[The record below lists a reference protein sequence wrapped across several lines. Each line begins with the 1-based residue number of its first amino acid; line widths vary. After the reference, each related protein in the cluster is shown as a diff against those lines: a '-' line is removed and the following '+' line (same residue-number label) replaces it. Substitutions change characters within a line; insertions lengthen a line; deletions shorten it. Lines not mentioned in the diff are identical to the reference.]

1 MTYDP
6 FQTYSAIGAGVTN
19 PLQSPYMAA
28 SQINPIALQQLA
40 ATAGIG
46 GAGIVPQHLQ
56 HQLHQQQLQQLQQ
69 LQLAQI
75 LAARAG
81 IPQLM
86 AGSPWTNPLAAGFE
100 NPLMNP
106 LLAQQFG
113 GQQGFQANPY
123 QVNPYQVNPYQ
134 VNPYQHTPQMGF
146 GQLGQGLAPQT
157 WVGQPGQFGGQI
169 PGQVHPLVAQQ
180 LAARGFCGTGFSPW
194 GF

>member
-106 LLAQQFG
+106 LVAQQFG
-113 GQQGFQANPY
+113 GQQGFPT
-123 QVNPYQVNPYQ
+123 NPYQVNPYQ

-146 GQLGQGLAPQT
+146 GPLGQGLAPQS
-157 WVGQPGQFGGQI
+157 WVGQPGQFGSQI